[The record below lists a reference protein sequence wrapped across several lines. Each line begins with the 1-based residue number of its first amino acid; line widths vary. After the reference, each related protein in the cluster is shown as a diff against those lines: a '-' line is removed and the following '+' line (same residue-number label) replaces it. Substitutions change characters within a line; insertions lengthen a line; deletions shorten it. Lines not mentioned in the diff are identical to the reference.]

1 MFPKSRLNS
10 GLDNELAEALKIAN
24 YADCIRQLDQFYGQ
38 AKRQLLR
45 YQSPTTG
52 LFPRI
57 SCDTTEAHI
66 RDSLYCCCALW
77 ALYQAFIKRIDDD
90 NGKGH
95 ELGQSAVKCMRGVL
109 FAWMRQSKDKV
120 EPFKTN
126 QSPKHA
132 LHSKLNLNT
141 GLALPDPN
149 YGHLQIDVVSLY
161 LLFLVQMINSGLQI
175 IYTMDEVQF
184 VQNLVYYVERA
195 YRTPDFGMW
204 ERGSKYNT
212 GTPELHSS
220 SIGMAK
226 SALEAIN
233 GCNLFGE
240 KGASWS
246 VIYVDIDAHSRN
258 RSIFETLL
266 PRESSS
272 KNTDASLL
280 PTISWPCFATH
291 DHLLYGNTKTKLIKR
306 LKTPY
311 GFKRFIRDG
320 YGTVLESKDNLYKS
334 GETKQFENIEC
345 DWPVFCCFLIID
357 GMFKHLDDQVKEY
370 QEMLFSKLLRRDQT
384 YGDYLIP
391 KYYYVSLLTII
402 IASFSQSYRKYNIY
416 ES

>member
-1 MFPKSRLNS
+1 M
-10 GLDNELAEALKIAN
+10 
-24 YADCIRQLDQFYGQ
+24 
-38 AKRQLLR
+38 R

-52 LFPRI
+52 LFPRL

-77 ALYQAFIKRIDDD
+77 ALYQAYTKRIDDD
-90 NGKGH
+90 KGKGH

-141 GLALPDPN
+141 GLALSDTN

-272 KNTDASLL
+272 KNTDASME
-280 PTISWPCFATH
+280 SS
-291 DHLLYGNTKTKLIKR
+291 K
-306 LKTPY
+306 
-311 GFKRFIRDG
+311 FI
-320 YGTVLESKDNLYKS
+320 Y
-334 GETKQFENIEC
+334 
-345 DWPVFCCFLIID
+345 
-357 GMFKHLDDQVKEY
+357 H
-370 QEMLFSKLLRRDQT
+370 
-384 YGDYLIP
+384 
-391 KYYYVSLLTII
+391 
-402 IASFSQSYRKYNIY
+402 
-416 ES
+416 